1 MTATAA
7 TTTTDTTTIAVIG
20 AGTGLGYAVARRFGR
35 AGFGVALVSRGRD
48 RVEALAA
55 ALTDEGITAR
65 GFAADVRDPEALATA
80 LDSASAALGPV
91 EVLQYSPVPQP
102 DFMKPVLETTA
113 ADLAGPVAFSV
124 YGPVTAV
131 RQVLPGMRALGR
143 GTVLFVNG
151 GTAAVP
157 HPDRAGTSIAFAAE
171 GAYGHMLHDTLAPEG
186 IHVAQLV
193 IPGAIVPGH
202 PRKDPAVLAE
212 QLWGMHRDRHG
223 FRHFA
228 DDLDS

>member
-1 MTATAA
+1 M
-7 TTTTDTTTIAVIG
+7 TTIAIIG
-20 AGTGLGYAVARRFGR
+20 AGPGLGAAVARRFGR
-35 AGFGVALVSRGRD
+35 EGFDVALISRNHE
-48 RVEALAA
+48 RVGGLSADLADA
-55 ALTDEGITAR
+55 GVTAR
-65 GFAADVRDPEALATA
+65 GFAADVRDPKALEAA
-80 LDSASAALGPV
+80 LDAAAATLGPI
-91 EVLQYSPVPQP
+91 EVLQYSPVPHK
-102 DFMKPVLETTA
+102 DFMRPVLEIDP
-113 ADLAGPVAFSV
+113 ADLVGPIEFSL

-143 GTVLFVNG
+143 GTILLVNG

-171 GAYGHMLHDTLAPEG
+171 SAYGHLLHDTLAGDG
-186 IHVAQLV
+186 IHVGQLV
-193 IPGAIVPGH
+193 IPGAILPGH

-212 QLWGMHRDRHG
+212 ALWSIHQTRHG